1 MSTTEILAILV
12 IISMIMIPIMGVIS
26 ANATSD
32 GMFVISLVLFI
43 GFIFMLII
51 SGTKLRYD
59 YYKEVVNKQQ
69 EAIKLEEEA
78 KQDVK
83 DGYAVYVDCKE
94 VDSTAV
100 IFDWSTYKVTINDDT
115 KTVYLEKI
123 SGNVVN

>member
-1 MSTTEILAILV
+1 MGTTEILV
-12 IISMIMIPIMGVIS
+12 IIAMCVIPI
-26 ANATSD
+26 A
-32 GMFVISLVLFI
+32 FVIVVNANSETVLVTFFILFI
-43 GFIFMLII
+43 MSVIIFFVA
-51 SGTKLRYD
+51 GAKLKYD
-59 YYKEVVNKQQ
+59 YYKEAVNKQQ

-100 IFDWSTYKVTINDDT
+100 IFDWSAYKVTINDDT
-115 KTVYLEKI
+115 KTVYLEKT

>member
-1 MSTTEILAILV
+1 MSTTEILVILV
-12 IISMIMIPIMGVIS
+12 IIATIMIPIMGVIS

-78 KQDVK
+78 KQDIK
-83 DGYAVYVDCKE
+83 DGYTVYVDCKK

-100 IFDWSTYKVTINDDT
+100 NFDWSTYKVTINNDT
-115 KTVYLEKI
+115 KTVYLKKI
-123 SGNVVN
+123 SGNIVN